1 MAMEMDA
8 MNSEARPKPL
18 TKESSRTWFCYNP
31 AIIHARLF
39 TRFPFIMILLQVI
52 MIVLLTFLTVYIHG
66 PPTFEDASSGIE
78 ARGTPIHDR
87 IIPLESFQRGD
98 VVFSPTPNLSLN
110 LVLNLSDTASTT
122 DSTTVYTAGTP
133 SIPICGNPMTAG
145 ASSFRAVYA
154 PSSSAVEL
162 LTLDSLLSMC
172 QQDDTFVRNSSTFKT
187 VCTKQSDSSSQCCP
201 SWSIPNYISA
211 LNGRSSCYD
220 LTAED
225 IAFARLLLLEC
236 APYYTSGAL
245 SAECGSGTNCTGVP
259 SNCTTYNAIY
269 FMFFANSP
277 SDFSIQVAE
286 TGDLT
291 LTTSLQIVSLN
302 PLVAAGD
309 RTLYNDAV
317 NRRNVDNGITKIE
330 AIGTNRLAKYFLISE
345 PLMQDLIYAGVGGAI
360 MILLIWVY
368 LSSLF
373 IAIMVIFEII
383 FSVALAYFFYYVVF
397 RLTFFAFG
405 NMLAIVLILGV
416 GADDAF
422 IFYDIFENTRRKH
435 PDAKQEFILVET
447 MKHAFPTMFVTSLTT
462 ASALFVNVASS
473 VTNIRLYGIYSG
485 TVVLCNFLFTMTWSP
500 ATAIIYDR
508 HLRLLFQASS
518 ASKERRFHKMRNHWH
533 TLRNFLRRIFEVYLP
548 MLAFKLRC
556 LWILLFTGLSIG
568 ALMVVFWKPQ
578 LRASTANTEFQI
590 FTLKHPLERYDQ
602 VFRST
607 FDIER
612 AKLTPLPFIVVWGTV
627 PVDNGDPF
635 DPGSRGHVQLDDSFN
650 LDDPESQVWLL
661 DFCSE
666 VRQQGFYNSPSVVYE
681 DCFIEKMKIFM
692 ETPCIPSSIGTDLS
706 PCCGQTSFPYS
717 ADLLKLCAPK
727 YAAYTCEFISG
738 GCPTAIPGFRFDS
751 ENNINAFLIQF
762 QSTAISQLEFAPA
775 KEYYDTALAWVEEK
789 VKTAPVGLQGGWFGT
804 LSLAQPFYVDL
815 IIQLKRDTPLAL
827 GLSLIIA
834 MIVLLI
840 TNRNVLI
847 AFYAAL
853 SIGGSVVTSV
863 AIFVLI
869 GWELKV
875 FESVLIILTVG
886 LATDFTIHYG
896 VAYRLAPHDDRRN
909 RAQYSLS
916 TLASANTMAA
926 LSSFMIG
933 AMMLPANVLIFYQLG
948 IALEVVIAVS
958 WSFGTFFF
966 LPLCYVS
973 GPQGTCCLIYCCCRK
988 SKVDVDSGRSN
999 ENSGNSLHDMKDI

>member
-1 MAMEMDA
+1 MFV
-8 MNSEARPKPL
+8 K
-18 TKESSRTWFCYNP
+18 
-31 AIIHARLF
+31 
-39 TRFPFIMILLQVI
+39 FI
-52 MIVLLTFLTVYIHG
+52 TV
-66 PPTFEDASSGIE
+66 
-78 ARGTPIHDR
+78 
-87 IIPLESFQRGD
+87 
-98 VVFSPTPNLSLN
+98 
-110 LVLNLSDTASTT
+110 
-122 DSTTVYTAGTP
+122 
-133 SIPICGNPMTAG
+133 TAG

-172 QQDDTFVRNSSTFKT
+172 QQDDTFVRNSSTFET
-187 VCTKQSDSSSQCCP
+187 VCTKQPDSSSQCCP

-269 FMFFANSP
+269 VMFFANSP

-309 RTLYNDAV
+309 RTLYKDAV

-345 PLMQDLIYAGVGGAI
+345 PLMQDLILAGVGGAI
-360 MILLIWVY
+360 MILLMWVY

-383 FSVALAYFFYYVVF
+383 FSVALAYFFYFVVF

-462 ASALFVNVASS
+462 ASALFVNVTSS

-518 ASKERRFHKMRNHWH
+518 ASKERSFHKMRNHWH
-533 TLRNFLRRIFEVYLP
+533 TVRNFFRRIFEVYLP
-548 MLAFKLRC
+548 MVAFKLRC

-568 ALMVVFWKPQ
+568 ALLVVFWKPQ
-578 LRASTANTEFQI
+578 LRASTATTEFQI

-612 AKLTPLPFIVVWGTV
+612 AKLTPLQFIVVWGTV

-635 DPGSRGHVQLDDSFN
+635 DPVSRGHVQLDDSFN

-661 DFCSE
+661 NFCSE

-717 ADLLKLCAPK
+717 VDLLKLCAPK

-738 GCPTAIPGFRFDS
+738 GCPSAIPGLRFDS
-751 ENNINAFLIQF
+751 ENNVNAFLIQF
-762 QSTAISQLEFAPA
+762 QSTALSQLEFAPA

-789 VKTAPVGLQGGWFGT
+789 VKTAPVGLQSGWFGT
-804 LSLAQPFYVDL
+804 LSFAQPFYVDL

-869 GWELKV
+869 GWELRV

-896 VAYRLAPHDDRRN
+896 VAYRLAPYDDRRN
-909 RAQYSLS
+909 RARYSLS

-933 AMMLPANVLIFYQLG
+933 ALMLPANVLIFYQLG

-958 WSFGTFFF
+958 WAFGTFFF

-988 SKVDVDSGRSN
+988 SKENVDSGRIN
-999 ENSGNSLHDMKDI
+999 ENSENTLHDMKDI

>member
-8 MNSEARPKPL
+8 MNLEARPKPL